1 MSVKLQQLTS
11 LLLSKRL
18 SRKEDIDSWVDRC
31 SIVPE
36 ARAMGEYAEICQQQ
50 SNCTLFIERFSG
62 DAREIMA
69 QVTAWL
75 QENDDNRERF
85 KLADP
90 EIDVTPLDKSGKS
103 HDVEISL
110 EFYDPVMVRL
120 DTDGD
125 IHWQGLRW
133 SLIDEPLIDTA
144 EEVAEVD
151 PQEPD
156 DE

>member
-50 SNCTLFIERFSG
+50 SHCTLFIERFSG
-62 DAREIMA
+62 DARQIMA

-75 QENDDNRERF
+75 QDNDDNRERF
-85 KLADP
+85 NLADP